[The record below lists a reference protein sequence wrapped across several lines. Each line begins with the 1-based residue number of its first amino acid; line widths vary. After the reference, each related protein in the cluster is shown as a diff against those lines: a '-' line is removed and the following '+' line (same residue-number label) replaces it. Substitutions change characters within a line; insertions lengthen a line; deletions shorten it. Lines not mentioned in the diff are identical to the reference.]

1 MSKHK
6 LDYLMEL
13 EKSFLFI
20 KHGHQIEMTIS
31 EMVEVDDHLSRI
43 GKITSKYFEACK
55 IYESIIHAL
64 PNAEE
69 LLRAYSDKLLSE
81 EIEIDTS
88 ESERYLEEMI
98 ERHPNWVAV
107 VH

>member
-1 MSKHK
+1 
-6 LDYLMEL
+6 MEL

-31 EMVEVDDHLSRI
+31 EMIEVDEHLEKV

-55 IYESIIHAL
+55 LYESIIRSI

-69 LLRAYSDKLLSE
+69 LLRAYSDKLLNE
-81 EIEIDTS
+81 DIEIDTS
-88 ESERYLEEMI
+88 ESEAYLSKI
-98 ERHPNWVAV
+98 LERHPEWIAV
-107 VH
+107 GD